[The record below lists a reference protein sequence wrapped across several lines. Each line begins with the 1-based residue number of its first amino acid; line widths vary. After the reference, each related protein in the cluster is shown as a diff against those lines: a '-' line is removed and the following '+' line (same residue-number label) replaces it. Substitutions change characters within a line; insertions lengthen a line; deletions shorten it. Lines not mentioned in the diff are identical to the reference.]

1 MGKNM
6 PKISDNLIERTKQPN
21 CSKDRIVLRDST
33 ISGFQVVISSKS
45 IAFRLQRVLNGKR
58 ISHIFGH
65 YPLIRTHEARDL
77 AIKSHLSNEVSI
89 RVVQKKSTE
98 SVQDLLARYTTSKQL
113 APATIKSMHKSFK
126 QGLSDWLEKPAT
138 NLTASEFESVYRSM
152 LNRGVESSARM
163 LARYVRAVYR
173 WAELPDP
180 TEKLTQKTGHS
191 ANKVEAKDRRI
202 ETHQLPL
209 FKQIMPTLPNSQQS
223 AIMTALVTGLRKSEL
238 QSITPSSL
246 CHQTRSIKLTK
257 TKNGKPHQLPLP
269 EGLWLLLLDEARQK
283 SLNESIL
290 TIGDH
295 LPKAFTRVIPLSW
308 HDCRRTCASTL
319 AAQGISEALIKA
331 ILNHTDRSNVTQ
343 SHYLRFDLEQQRTAL
358 SQIWHFFTEGVE

>member
-1 MGKNM
+1 MGENM

-65 YPLIRTHEARDL
+65 YPLIRTHEAREL
-77 AIKSHLSNEVSI
+77 AIKSHLSNEVSL

-98 SVQDLLARYTTSKQL
+98 SVQDLLARYTSSKQL

-126 QGLSDWLEKPAT
+126 QGLSDWLGKSST
-138 NLTASEFESVYRSM
+138 NLTASAFESVYRSM
-152 LNRGVESSARM
+152 LNRGVASSARM

-180 TEKLTQKTGHS
+180 TEKLTQKTGVS
-191 ANKVEAKDRRI
+191 ANKVAAKDRRI
-202 ETHQLPL
+202 EPHQLEA
-209 FKQIMPTLPNSQQS
+209 FKQVMPTLAANQQL
-223 AIMTALVTGLRKSEL
+223 AIMAALVTGMRKSEL
-238 QSITPSSL
+238 QSLTAINLDHST
-246 CHQTRSIKLTK
+246 HSIKLAK
-257 TKNGKPHQLPLP
+257 TKNGKAHQIPLP
-269 EGLWLLLLDEARQK
+269 NKLWEQLVSVAANKPKDASLLE
-283 SLNESIL
+283 
-290 TIGDH
+290 IGDK

-319 AAQGISEALIKA
+319 AANGVSEALIKT
-331 ILNHTDRSNVTQ
+331 ILNHSDRGNVTQ
-343 SHYLRFDLEQQRTAL
+343 AHYLRFDIEKQR
-358 SQIWHFFTEGVE
+358 GVLTSLADYFNYF